1 MIDLQGTHDAGV
13 STMIR
18 KANIRKMQVRFKRA
32 SHVASGNLVRA
43 YMTPTTTLHLQSL
56 QYSFLTLRSATG
68 ARTSKI
74 RSTRTTVIEQ
84 ARPVV
89 TEA

>member
-43 YMTPTTTLHLQSL
+43 YMTPTTGTSNARFSYAALAITSILFSHPTISH
-56 QYSFLTLRSATG
+56 RS
-68 ARTSKI
+68 
-74 RSTRTTVIEQ
+74 Q
-84 ARPVV
+84 D
-89 TEA
+89 